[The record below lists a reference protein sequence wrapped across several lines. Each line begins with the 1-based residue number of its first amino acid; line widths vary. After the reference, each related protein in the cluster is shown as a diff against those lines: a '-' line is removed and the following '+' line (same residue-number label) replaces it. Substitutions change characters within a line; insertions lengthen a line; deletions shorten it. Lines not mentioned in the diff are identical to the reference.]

1 MYCYDLIICCTI
13 KMLKL
18 YPSSSVTSS
27 ASDVTFGAAFMT
39 VLQSK
44 WISEV
49 VGDQYHMS
57 YHLITASIMHE
68 NDYNIL
74 GERVFDSISQTN
86 LYVSSM
92 GYFVM
97 LCFVLENLS
106 KRCRNIPGTGSRSIL
121 WAIYRLT

>member
-1 MYCYDLIICCTI
+1 
-13 KMLKL
+13 
-18 YPSSSVTSS
+18 
-27 ASDVTFGAAFMT
+27 
-39 VLQSK
+39 
-44 WISEV
+44 
-49 VGDQYHMS
+49 
-57 YHLITASIMHE
+57 MHE
-68 NDYNIL
+68 NYYNIL

-106 KRCRNIPGTGSRSIL
+106 KGCRNIPGTGSRSIL

>member
-1 MYCYDLIICCTI
+1 
-13 KMLKL
+13 
-18 YPSSSVTSS
+18 
-27 ASDVTFGAAFMT
+27 
-39 VLQSK
+39 
-44 WISEV
+44 
-49 VGDQYHMS
+49 
-57 YHLITASIMHE
+57 MHE
-68 NDYNIL
+68 NYYNIL
-74 GERVFDSISQTN
+74 GPERVFDSISQTN